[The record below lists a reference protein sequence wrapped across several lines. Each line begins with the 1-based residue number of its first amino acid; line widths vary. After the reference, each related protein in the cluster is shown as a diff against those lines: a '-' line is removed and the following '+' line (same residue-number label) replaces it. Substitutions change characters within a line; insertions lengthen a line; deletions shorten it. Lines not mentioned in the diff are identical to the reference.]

1 MNRHA
6 PRGAGCAQRA
16 QHHERQRQRRAVPGA
31 AEGPYDVREFDL
43 TGVTGLSPRAIELH
57 LDLYAGYV
65 THLNKLLAEQT
76 AAFPAPGEAATPLDL
91 TSHARRFAFEYNG
104 VMLHELFFEALG
116 PTGAGSP
123 DKSGALADAAARTF
137 GGITQWMQ
145 HAAGTGATARDRL
158 GRDGTRACHEPPVQ
172 HLGRP
177 ASPECPGEYRHH
189 PRARSLGACVPARLC
204 AQPARNLFRDGV
216 VKHRLAEGRKPLS
229 LNGALNASYG
239 EQSKDRERLFRRR
252 AAYYFDAELKPTAEM

>member
-1 MNRHA
+1 MR
-6 PRGAGCAQRA
+6 RAGPAVRSGGSIMSA
-16 QHHERQRQRRAVPGA
+16 SVNASAVPGA
-31 AEGPYDVREFDL
+31 AEGPYVVREFDL

-65 THLNKLLAEQT
+65 THLNKLLSEQT

-91 TSHARRFAFEYNG
+91 NSHARRFAFEYNG

-145 HAAGTGATARDRL
+145 HAAALAQLRGIGWVVTVRERATNRL
-158 GRDGTRACHEPPVQ
+158 YNTWVDLH
-172 HLGRP
+172 HLN
-177 ASPECPGEYRHH
+177 
-189 PRARSLGACVPARLC
+189 VPA
-204 AQPARNLFRDGV
+204 NTDII
-216 VKHRLAEGRKPLS
+216 LALDLWEHAYLLDFAPS
-229 LNGALNASYG
+229 
-239 EQSKDRERLFRRR
+239 QRET
-252 AAYYFDAELKPTAEM
+252 YFETVWSSIDWQKVESRCR